1 MRWSERQNGEND
13 IKVRKRIFGAVV
25 LMTMAGTLAQCAL
38 IPGSTFDLSPE
49 QYAAAETAFSAL
61 ISGRS
66 DKPPHGFGVRQID
79 RPFIGA
85 AIAEFEGPCRGGG
98 EYLLRRPAPEVRA
111 LLVSAPHRGAD
122 RFTGPL
128 AYSTFV
134 EGHAAAAAWN
144 TVPRNAGGCGA
155 ANSDLARLERHPFTA
170 FAIAFATTYPLGRV
184 VQLHG
189 FHPARRVT
197 AAGRA
202 ATVILSNGSDDVTP
216 AVRAVAQCLRRAF
229 PDERIAIFPT
239 DVSELGA
246 RSNVQGQRLRASGFA
261 GFVHVELSLRFR
273 KQLTASDAM
282 RRAFGSCLAVKL

>member
-1 MRWSERQNGEND
+1 MG
-13 IKVRKRIFGAVV
+13 RKRIFGAVV
-25 LMTMAGTLAQCAL
+25 LVMMAGTLVQCAL
-38 IPGSTFDLSPE
+38 KPGSALELTPG
-49 QYAAAETAFSAL
+49 QYGATETAFGAL
-61 ISGRS
+61 ISGRGGT
-66 DKPPHGFGVRQID
+66 PPQGFDLRPINH
-79 RPFIGA
+79 PFIGA
-85 AIAEFEGPCRGGG
+85 AMAEFEGPCRGGG
-98 EYLLRRPAPEVRA
+98 EYLLRSPAPDVRS

-155 ANSDLARLERHPFTA
+155 ANSDLAHLERHPFTA

-202 ATVILSNGSDDVTP
+202 ATVILSNGSDEVTP

-229 PDERIAIFPT
+229 PGERIAIFPT

-246 RSNVQGQRLRASGFA
+246 RSNVQGQRLRAGGFA